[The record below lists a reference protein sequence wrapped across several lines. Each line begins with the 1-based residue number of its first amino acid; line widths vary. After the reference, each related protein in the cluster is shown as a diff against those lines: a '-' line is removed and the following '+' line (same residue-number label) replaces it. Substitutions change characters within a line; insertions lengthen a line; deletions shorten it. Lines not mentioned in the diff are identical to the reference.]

1 MTPESRGQRWIRT
14 DVHGCLAQLWHQ
26 LFHGLPLQHSP
37 GYNWAGSVLPAQ
49 VKSTEHGGEFEQN
62 KLKES
67 DLQLELLLIP
77 TFAGLNVVN
86 SHVYRLMDPLLKNGT
101 YE

>member
-1 MTPESRGQRWIRT
+1 M
-14 DVHGCLAQLWHQ
+14 
-26 LFHGLPLQHSP
+26 
-37 GYNWAGSVLPAQ
+37 
-49 VKSTEHGGEFEQN
+49 KSTEHGGEFEQN

>member
-1 MTPESRGQRWIRT
+1 M
-14 DVHGCLAQLWHQ
+14 HGCLAQLWHQ

-37 GYNWAGSVLPAQ
+37 GYNWAGSILPAQ
-49 VKSTEHGGEFEQN
+49 VKSTEPGGEFEQN

-67 DLQLELLLIP
+67 DLQLELLLITTLSP
-77 TFAGLNVVN
+77 AKVGN
-86 SHVYRLMDPLLKNGT
+86 SHVYRLMDSLLKNGT